1 MWRSL
6 LFVPVLNHRLVKS
19 ATRCYADAIVLD
31 LEAAVPEHRKEEARK
46 VLLKAV
52 SGLKKSGIDI
62 AVRVNPLD
70 LGGIDDIKVAIE
82 ITADLI
88 VLPHATIDAAKMAA
102 DLAGD
107 TRIVSLI
114 ESPRGV
120 IDAIAIAEASSTIV
134 GLGLGAEDYSTEM
147 CARPT
152 PELLVPAAFQV
163 IQAARATRREPL
175 VIPDTIAEYTDLKRF
190 EKAAL
195 KARAMGASGSFAI
208 HPGQVEVLN
217 RVFMP
222 SDEEILEAQDIIAVA
237 TKASQS
243 GNAIATRNGQMID
256 KPIVSRAR
264 SIIELS
270 RRFADMSEPVN
281 KNRDNL

>member
-19 ATRCYADAIVLD
+19 AASCYADVIVLD

-120 IDAIAIAEASSTIV
+120 IDAIAIAEVSSTIV
-134 GLGLGAEDYSTEM
+134 GLGFGAEDYSTEM

-163 IQAARATRREPL
+163 IQAARATRCEPL
-175 VIPDTIAEYTDLKRF
+175 VIPDTISEYTDLKRF

-195 KARAMGASGSFAI
+195 RARAMGASGSFAI
-208 HPGQVEVLN
+208 HPGQVEILN

-222 SDEEILEAQDIIAVA
+222 SDEEILKAQDIIAVA